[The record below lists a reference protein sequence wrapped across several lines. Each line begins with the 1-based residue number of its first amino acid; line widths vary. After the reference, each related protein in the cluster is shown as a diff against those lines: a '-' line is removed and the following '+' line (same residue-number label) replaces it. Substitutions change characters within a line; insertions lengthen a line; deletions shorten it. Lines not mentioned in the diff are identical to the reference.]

1 MAAMIAF
8 GFLGLMTLVFGA
20 LTLREDLLKK
30 AGK

>member
-8 GFLGLMTLVFGA
+8 GFLGLMTLVFGG
-20 LTLREDLLKK
+20 LTVREDLMRK